1 MAQIIGFNLS
11 KEDYLN
17 LADKAFKDGE
27 TEKSISYLDKALSID
42 ERSAE
47 ASIALAIVYAS
58 LGAFEI
64 SNATLFKALA
74 KHPCADDRD
83 RIFYQ
88 LALNF
93 LDVNLPDVAEY
104 YLRDI
109 ADAYDLQLPEDMG
122 EAASDA
128 QDGGFRVIY
137 PKGEDYYEMLIS
149 KAYEL
154 VRERKLD
161 EAIALMDEVDPRS
174 KSKAAANHIVLVCL
188 MIKNDIDSVIANA
201 QKMLAEDGD
210 NLAVKCSLATAYLA
224 EDKIAESYAVLDQIL
239 EKTTQIWTK
248 SL

>member
-1 MAQIIGFNLS
+1 M
-11 KEDYLN
+11 
-17 LADKAFKDGE
+17 
-27 TEKSISYLDKALSID
+27 
-42 ERSAE
+42 
-47 ASIALAIVYAS
+47 
-58 LGAFEI
+58 
-64 SNATLFKALA
+64 
-74 KHPCADDRD
+74 
-83 RIFYQ
+83 
-88 LALNF
+88 ALNF

-128 QDGGFRVIY
+128 QDGGFRVVY

-239 EKTTQIWTK
+239 EKTTRIWTK

>member
-11 KEDYLN
+11 KEDYFN
-17 LADKAFKDGE
+17 LADDAFSKGDS
-27 TEKSISYLDKALSID
+27 EKSIVNLNKALNVD
-42 ERSAE
+42 DRFFE
-47 ASIALAIVYAS
+47 ASLALATVYSS
-58 LGAFEI
+58 LGVWDL

-161 EAIALMDEVDPRS
+161 EAIALMDGVIRAR
-174 KSKAAANHIVLVCL
+174 KSRRGQI
-188 MIKNDIDSVIANA
+188 IS
-201 QKMLAEDGD
+201 
-210 NLAVKCSLATAYLA
+210 CSF
-224 EDKIAESYAVLDQIL
+224 SR
-239 EKTTQIWTK
+239 W
-248 SL
+248 